1 MYEFFEA
8 KCGENFTFEAIY
20 LKFDITD
27 PHVLFCQSDTENISR
42 KTGLIL

>member
-27 PHVLFCQSDTENISR
+27 PHVLPCQNDTEYIFR
-42 KTGLIL
+42 QTEIIL